1 MYLRSN
7 DAKENPN
14 IHCNNHIVETSDQY
28 NMNKRIVPYNKII
41 TEYVPKGFT
50 EFKLAGRG
58 SLPNLC
64 ENVVGY
70 MIKPEFQLGVM
81 KELIING

>member
-1 MYLRSN
+1 MIQL
-7 DAKENPN
+7 KG
-14 IHCNNHIVETSDQY
+14 
-28 NMNKRIVPYNKII
+28 KI
-41 TEYVPKGFT
+41 T

-81 KELIING
+81 KELIINGWK